1 MGRRGPLSKA
11 VSNEA
16 GEVTKAVAFPCPRG
30 FFSEQA
36 EPPSDSRERGKDP
49 RVRRNH
55 THVGE
60 GARSLCAPWGRGLG
74 EVWPLVRAS
83 PVPAQRLA
91 SVPAAATPSRPS
103 PGQMGQSLN
112 RTTEEKSR
120 IQSLHFFSLETMVNR
135 LGKKQKGKVLD

>member
-1 MGRRGPLSKA
+1 MKENYELFLLLGLKLQKCMRGGRRGPLSKA

-60 GARSLCAPWGRGLG
+60 GACAPPGAG
-74 EVWPLVRAS
+74 
-83 PVPAQRLA
+83 A
-91 SVPAAATPSRPS
+91 SVRSGPSCSHLQSQPRDWRVCRLQLRP
-103 PGQMGQSLN
+103 PGHPQV
-112 RTTEEKSR
+112 KWD
-120 IQSLHFFSLETMVNR
+120 
-135 LGKKQKGKVLD
+135 KA